1 MHMAE
6 HKTCCTPRRED
17 EGTYGKGSEKEATSA
32 KYPLSFGADP
42 DHNIITIPGGVGY
55 VGTNKPVHVHD
66 EEAPFRD
73 RPIKSFMIDE
83 CAVTNARFAEF
94 VDATGYKTEAEQL
107 NNSFVFYGLLN
118 DETDDGNAVAAA
130 PWWRMTA
137 GACWYYP
144 AGPDSDVSAI
154 ADHPVVHVSW
164 HDAMAF
170 AQWAG
175 GRLPTEAE
183 WEHAARGGL
192 GDVSY
197 PWGDKEPDDN
207 QFLPCNIWQG
217 YFPESNSN
225 ADGYYGTAP
234 AKSFEANGYG
244 LFNMVG
250 NVWEWTAQSFKVRS
264 LKKIIRQT
272 HHDKRGFKVCKG
284 GSYLCHAS
292 YCHRYRIAAR
302 TATSPDSSTGHT
314 GFRLVYDEIR

>member
-1 MHMAE
+1 MAE
-6 HKTCCTPRRED
+6 HKTCCTPRRQNI
-17 EGTYGKGSEKEATSA
+17 GAYVKGFEKESASA
-32 KYPLSFGADP
+32 KYPPSLGSDTE
-42 DHNIITIPGGVGY
+42 HNIIAIPGGIGY
-55 VGTNKPVHVHD
+55 VGTDKPIFALD
-66 EEAPFRD
+66 EEAPYRG
-73 RPIKSFMIDE
+73 RPIKPFWIDE

-94 VDATGYKTEAEQL
+94 VEATGYKTEAEQL
-107 NNSFVFYGLLN
+107 DSSFVFYGLL
-118 DETDDGNAVAAA
+118 TDQTDVGNAVAAA

-137 GACWYYP
+137 GACWYHP
-144 AGPDSDVSAI
+144 AGPDSDVSAFP
-154 ADHPVVHVSW
+154 DYPVVHISW

-192 GDVSY
+192 GDACY
-197 PWGDKEPDDN
+197 PWGDKAPDDN

-217 YFPESNSN
+217 QFPENNSN

-234 AKSFEANGYG
+234 VRSFEANGYG

-264 LKKIIRQT
+264 LKKAIRQV
-272 HHDKRGFKVCKG
+272 HHDRRGFKVCKG

-302 TATSPDSSTGHT
+302 TANSPDSSTGHT
-314 GFRLVYDEIR
+314 GFRLVYDKI